1 MRKSSAEHATQQG
14 SGSGAGRRFTQGFRL
29 RPSEDTGRPSMTSRR
44 SNGRGWEI
52 KLGPLQ
58 VVVWL
63 GLAIGAIFGS
73 YFIGFFSGRYV
84 GFETARTA
92 SGVEVP
98 KLALTEEFPEKPQKG
113 WDNVYGKLG
122 GSAVVGQDEKPEANA
137 KPQVPD
143 QRIAKAV
150 QDSKR
155 EELAASD
162 QSESPAAAKR
172 DPLSDQDAIFT
183 QDVGGTAAVID
194 ESPSKE
200 ISGKGG
206 EVRVLGREVDAVD
219 EGSDKVEE
227 PVVAQRSARD
237 EPAKEVVAKK
247 APVIADEEAVPAK
260 PKTPSET
267 KAKEPVKEKV
277 SVVKR
282 LPKGYFAQ
290 VAAPKTRGEAEELSR
305 RLKKSGFPVVI
316 EDNSTGRSPFYRVMV
331 GPEENKVQAD
341 RMLGQLK
348 REKYLDGK
356 LFVRQVK

>member
-1 MRKSSAEHATQQG
+1 MRKSSAEQATQQS
-14 SGSGAGRRFTQGFRL
+14 SGSGAGRKFTQAFRL

-44 SNGRGWEI
+44 GNGRGWEI

-98 KLALTEEFPEKPQKG
+98 KLALTEEFPEKPEKG

-122 GSAVVGQDEKPEANA
+122 GSAVVGQDEKPEASA
-137 KPQVPD
+137 KPKVPD

-150 QDSKR
+150 EDSKR
-155 EELAASD
+155 EELA
-162 QSESPAAAKR
+162 ESADVESSAVVKR

-183 QDVGGTAAVID
+183 QDLGGAAAVID

-206 EVRVLGREVDAVD
+206 EVRVLGREGEAVAPQ
-219 EGSDKVEE
+219 GSVGG
-227 PVVAQRSARD
+227 

-247 APVIADEEAVPAK
+247 APVVADEEAVPAK
-260 PKTPSET
+260 PKTAPET
-267 KAKEPVKEKV
+267 KVKEPVKEKV

-331 GPEENKVQAD
+331 GPEDNKVQAD

>member
-14 SGSGAGRRFTQGFRL
+14 SGSGAGRRLTQGFRL

-44 SNGRGWEI
+44 GNGRGWEI

-98 KLALTEEFPEKPQKG
+98 KLALTEEFPEKQQKG
-113 WDNVYGKLG
+113 WENVYGKLG
-122 GSAVVGQDEKPEANA
+122 GSAVVGQDEKPEANS
-137 KPQVPD
+137 KPAVPD

-150 QDSKR
+150 QESKR
-155 EELAASD
+155 EEFSTSDAS
-162 QSESPAAAKR
+162 SSVAVVKR

-183 QDVGGTAAVID
+183 QDLGGNDAVID

-206 EVRVLGREVDAVD
+206 EVRVLGREADAVD
-219 EGSDKVEE
+219 GVAKKVEA
-227 PVVAQRSARD
+227 PVVAKGAVSA
-237 EPAKEVVAKK
+237 ESAPEVVAKK
-247 APVIADEEAVPAK
+247 APAVVDEEAAPSK
-260 PKTPSET
+260 PKTPTET

-282 LPKGYFAQ
+282 LPTGYFAQ

-331 GPEENKVQAD
+331 GPEDNKVQAD

>member
-1 MRKSSAEHATQQG
+1 MRKSSAEHATQQS
-14 SGSGAGRRFTQGFRL
+14 SGSGAGRRFTQGFSL

-44 SNGRGWEI
+44 GNGRGWEI

-98 KLALTEEFPEKPQKG
+98 KLALTEEFPDKPQKG

-150 QDSKR
+150 QEGKKES
-155 EELAASD
+155 A
-162 QSESPAAAKR
+162 SESDDSSAAVIAKR

-183 QDVGGTAAVID
+183 QDLRKTDAIID
-194 ESPSKE
+194 DSPSKE

-219 EGSDKVEE
+219 GATTKEGAS
-227 PVVAQRSARD
+227 VVAKGSVID
-237 EPAKEVVAKK
+237 EQAQEVVAKK
-247 APVIADEEAVPAK
+247 APVVDEEVAPAK
-260 PKTPSET
+260 PKTPTET

-290 VAAPKTRGEAEELSR
+290 VAAPKTRGEAEELSNK
-305 RLKKSGFPVVI
+305 LKKSGFPVVI

-331 GPEENKVQAD
+331 GPEDNKVQAD

>member
-155 EELAASD
+155 DELAASD

-206 EVRVLGREVDAVD
+206 EVRVLGREVDAD
-219 EGSDKVEE
+219 SDKVEE
-227 PVVAQRSARD
+227 LAVAQRSARD

>member
-1 MRKSSAEHATQQG
+1 
-14 SGSGAGRRFTQGFRL
+14 
-29 RPSEDTGRPSMTSRR
+29 MTSRR

-155 EELAASD
+155 DELAASD
-162 QSESPAAAKR
+162 QSESPAVAKR

-206 EVRVLGREVDAVD
+206 EVRVLGREVDAD
-219 EGSDKVEE
+219 SDKVEE
-227 PVVAQRSARD
+227 LAVAQRSARD